1 MMQPTPIY
9 KALLT
14 FWNTATDMLVG
25 HLQHFCMS
33 KICLPLA
40 GCLILKLYI
49 HVCVCTVVN
58 LKVTLIHSQCSTQQ
72 KQGQIGVK
80 LPFLRSMI
88 PYIVHIPFFISVCS
102 VRLTILL
109 FSKLNKKG
117 LLSEFHAHKFNGYV
131 VYRCD
136 LFATFLL
143 VEMVWA
149 VIQSRYLSQAWDKI
163 YSRDHMQ
170 FLVWSNF

>member
-1 MMQPTPIY
+1 MEHSNRYACIFACQKLVYPWQSVLFWSFIY
-9 KALLT
+9 
-14 FWNTATDMLVG
+14 M
-25 HLQHFCMS
+25 C
-33 KICLPLA
+33 
-40 GCLILKLYI
+40 
-49 HVCVCTVVN
+49 VCVCVCVHLSTWRSLSTVSAPVS
-58 LKVTLIHSQCSTQQ
+58 K

-88 PYIVHIPFFISVCS
+88 PYIVHIFWLSACGI
-102 VRLTILL
+102 RLTILL
-109 FSKLNKKG
+109 FNKLNKKG
-117 LLSEFHAHKFNGYV
+117 LLSEFHAHMFNGYV
-131 VYRCD
+131 IYCCD

-149 VIQSRYLSQAWDKI
+149 VIQSRYLRQAWDKI